1 MHRAH
6 THAISIAA
14 PVEIVFDLVSD
25 PTRLPRW
32 APAFARTVRQDG
44 DAWIVDSGERQ
55 ARIRIRASREHGTVD
70 FLLVCASAVEVG
82 AFSRVVPNRC
92 GTEFVFTQFFAD
104 GTSERDLED
113 KRAVIAMEL
122 QIVRALCERS
132 AGAAAA

>member
-25 PTRLPRW
+25 PTGLPRW

-44 DAWIVDSGERQ
+44 DAWIVDSGERE

-70 FLLVCASAVEVG
+70 FLLVGTPEGVEVG
-82 AFSRVVPNRC
+82 AFSRVVPNGC
-92 GTEFVFTQFFAD
+92 GSEFVFTQFFAD
-104 GTSERDLED
+104 GTPERDLED
-113 KRAVIAMEL
+113 KRAVIAIEL
-122 QIVRALCERS
+122 QIVRALCE
-132 AGAAAA
+132 